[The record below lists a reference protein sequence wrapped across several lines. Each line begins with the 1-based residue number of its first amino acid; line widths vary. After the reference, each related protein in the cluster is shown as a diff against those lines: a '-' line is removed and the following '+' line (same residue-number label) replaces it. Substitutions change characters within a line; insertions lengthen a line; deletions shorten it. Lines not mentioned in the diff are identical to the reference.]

1 MTNFATTITTRAA
14 AAEEK
19 RKEKREDNLRTI
31 SGGRASERASERGER
46 AKVTRS
52 PKTTSKKK
60 NLGRKP
66 LLLLPPSHPL
76 TRHTKGGILK
86 DDLKGRS
93 YTY

>member
-19 RKEKREDNLRTI
+19 RQEKREDNLRTI
-31 SGGRASERASERGER
+31 QVVERASER

-86 DDLKGRS
+86 DDLIP
-93 YTY
+93 TN